1 MGHLKNV
8 LPLPVSLTPQ
18 EEHILSAMRVRYFS
32 LYLNRAQEQ
41 RKAYQL
47 IRGIDVMNISSD
59 CVPCLLKRVL
69 FQARLADN
77 DSEFNALSAALS
89 TFSEEYEEGRN
100 SAEVATAV
108 HTVAYKAMGISDPYK
123 GLKIIADEV
132 AGNLLDKA
140 QEYVESSD
148 NRLRAA
154 MTVAIIGNIMDFG
167 QTTSIDHPD
176 LFTDL
181 FEELLEQGIDSDDTE
196 IVEECLRKPGDILYV
211 FDNSG
216 ESQLDKILIREL
228 KSRGKHVIGVVRGA
242 PILNDVTM
250 EDASRSG
257 LDKELDDIISTE
269 KFAIGIPMK
278 IEKDL
283 SEALSKTSFII
294 AKGMANFESMEG
306 RDFGVPVAF
315 LLRAKCVPVAN
326 ALGVD
331 VGTNVARVAV

>member
-1 MGHLKNV
+1 
-8 LPLPVSLTPQ
+8 
-18 EEHILSAMRVRYFS
+18 
-32 LYLNRAQEQ
+32 
-41 RKAYQL
+41 
-47 IRGIDVMNISSD
+47 MNISPD

-77 DSEFNALSAALS
+77 GSEFNALSAALS
-89 TFSEEYEEGRN
+89 VFSKEYEEERN

-108 HTVAYKAMGISDPYK
+108 HTVAYEAMGLEDPYRE
-123 GLKIIADEV
+123 LKIIADEV

-140 QEYVESSD
+140 QEYVDSSD
-148 NRLRAA
+148 SRLRAA
-154 MTVAIIGNIMDFG
+154 MTVAIVGNIMDFG

-176 LFTDL
+176 LFTDI
-181 FEELLEQGIDSDDTE
+181 FDELLAQGIGSDDTDV
-196 IVEECLRKPGDILYV
+196 VEECLKRPGDILYV

-228 KSRGKHVIGVVRGA
+228 KSGGKRIVGVVRGA

-250 EDASRSG
+250 EDALRSG
-257 LDKELDDIISTE
+257 LDKELDGIISTG

-278 IEKDL
+278 IGTEL
-283 SEALSKTSFII
+283 SQALSNSSFII

-315 LLRAKCVPVAN
+315 LLRAKCIPVAN

-331 VGTNVARVAV
+331 VGTNVVRVMI